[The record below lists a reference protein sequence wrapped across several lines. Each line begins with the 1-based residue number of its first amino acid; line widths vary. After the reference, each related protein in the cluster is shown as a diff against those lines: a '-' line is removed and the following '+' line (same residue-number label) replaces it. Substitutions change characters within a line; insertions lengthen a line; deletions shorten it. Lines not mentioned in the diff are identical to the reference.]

1 MNRRIKAFTL
11 IELLVVI
18 SVIALLIAIILPSLN
33 AVKASG
39 KSVVCRSNTR
49 QLAIANTSYASD
61 NNGAYVLAAKDIF
74 GANNH
79 RWYGVRDNSTDP
91 FDTKRSA
98 LMPYLGS
105 VVMKCPAKRRF
116 RELSP
121 LIAEYD
127 AGAGGY
133 GYNMIYIGSRIC
145 KTDYE
150 DISCKDSASEN
161 EVAKPSQT
169 LMFTDTAM
177 IYEGDYIEYSFA
189 EPRYYVR
196 DNKEL
201 HEGWDPIPSIHFRHR
216 KKASIAWADGHAT
229 SEKIARSGV
238 VNPDGTNPYKMNIG
252 WFNPMDNSLFDLK

>member
-11 IELLVVI
+11 IEMLVVI

-39 KSVVCRSNTR
+39 KSVVCRSNIR
-49 QLAIANTSYASD
+49 QLTIANTGYASD
-61 NNGAYVLAAKDIF
+61 NNGQYVLAARDIF

-98 LMPYLGS
+98 LFPHLGS
-105 VVMKCPAKRRF
+105 EVMDCPAKRRF
-116 RELSP
+116 KELSP
-121 LIAEYD
+121 LEAQYD

-133 GYNMIYIGSRIC
+133 GYNSIYIGSKIC

-150 DISCKDSASEN
+150 DISCKDSAREN
-161 EVAKPSQT
+161 EARNPSKT
-169 LMFTDTAM
+169 LMFADTAM
-177 IYEGDYIEYSFA
+177 AHDGDYIEYSFA
-189 EPRYYVR
+189 EPRYFVR
-196 DNKEL
+196 NGEEL
-201 HEGWDPIPSIHFRHR
+201 SEGWDPAPSIHFRHR

-229 SEKIARSGV
+229 SEKIGKSDV
-238 VNPDGTNPYKMNIG
+238 VNPDGTKPYEMNIG